1 MTNEEAANKLGM
13 SKQSLRLWIIS
24 GKCPFGIATKKYTRW
39 NYKIFT
45 NRLEAFINADDM
57 KKSATCSEGSALSD

>member
-1 MTNEEAANKLGM
+1 MNIAEAAEKLGM
-13 SKQSLRLWIIS
+13 SKQSLRLWIAS
-24 GKCPFGIATKKYTRW
+24 GKCPFGIATKKYTKN

-45 NRLEAFINADDM
+45 NRLEAFLNADDM